1 MKRNKRNLCEFAM
14 WVLGISAKNR
24 YFDLEEY
31 SNRTPFKVNTE
42 NTVQYTLY
50 KHGFEY
56 GTMAM
61 YINLDNIPNGKTF
74 DFIVDLIANTQSP
87 SPFSCPSIYDVY
99 DKIERI
105 KLFSSEEKEKI
116 TKLIEY
122 KYHVI

>member
-1 MKRNKRNLCEFAM
+1 MERNKRNLCEFAM

-24 YFDLEEY
+24 YFDLDEY
-31 SNRTPFKVNTE
+31 LNKTPFKVNTE
-42 NTVQYTLY
+42 NTIHYTLY

-61 YINLDNIPNGKTF
+61 YINL
-74 DFIVDLIANTQSP
+74 IVNLIANTQSP

-105 KLFSSEEKEKI
+105 KLFSPEEKEKI
-116 TKLIEY
+116 TQLIEY